1 MRATIE
7 MYLPDKAFGFCES
20 AGAERFYFHAEA
32 FDRGNVGGPPPIPGE
47 EVEIEG
53 VRPREDKC
61 PKVCHVQRLAEP
73 IKERGWVRSFDP
85 NAGWGFVETASKE
98 VCFIHISDFIAPCV
112 VSIGTEIEFYVG
124 KRRERPRACYV
135 VLPPVGDGV
144 E

>member
-7 MYLPDKAFGFCES
+7 MYLPDKAFGFCET

-61 PKVCHVQRLAEP
+61 PKVIRVQRLKEP
-73 IKERGWVRSFDP
+73 TKERGKVRSFDP
-85 NAGWGFVETASKE
+85 NAGWGFVEMTGGE
-98 VCFIHISDFIAPCV
+98 VCFAHVSDFATPGV
-112 VSIGTEIEFYVG
+112 VSMGMEVEFYVG
-124 KRRERPRACYV
+124 KRRDRPRACYV
-135 VLPPVGDGV
+135 ILPAVG
-144 E
+144 